1 MTTTSTTP
9 STASSTS
16 TLPVTDPATAPF
28 TAVAPHVDPDAA
40 GGPVVVVGA
49 GPVGQTTA
57 LLLAR
62 WGVDV
67 VLLDAKPTRDPIGS
81 KAICQARDVLDV
93 WESVGAGAY
102 LASRGVT
109 WTTARTYYQER
120 EISSW
125 RFVDAGASPLP
136 PYVNIGQERSE
147 AVLDQRIAAANRSG
161 ASIDVR
167 WGHEL
172 VGVDQDDTGV
182 TLRVRTADG
191 DTTLRTPY
199 AVVTT
204 GARSDDLRAAF
215 GLGFDGESF
224 EDLFLICDI
233 RTELPGW
240 EHERRFWF
248 DPPWNPGRQIL
259 IHPTPDNVY
268 RIDWQVPAGYS
279 LDDDEASGGLDR
291 RIRQII
297 GERDYEIVWKSVYRF
312 HSRHT
317 ERMRL
322 GKVLLAGD
330 CAHLVSPFGARG
342 LNTGVLDAD
351 NAAWKIAFVL
361 HGWAP
366 EAILESYD
374 AERMAATRENIEVT
388 TATMNFLVPHDEAG
402 REHRRALLEAA
413 AHDPEAARRID
424 SGRFAEPFWY
434 VESPLTTPDP
444 QRPFDGRPPK
454 GQAPPPAPGTILP
467 DMPVTI
473 PERPEVGRLRD
484 IAREG
489 LLILT
494 GDDVD
499 PQAVTTALA
508 DVAAPVQVRAV
519 SALEPTGRLAEV
531 LALRR
536 DEAWVLRPD
545 AHVAAVVRGTPFDAA
560 ALHRAVRT
568 ALGHPIDS
576 TVDSTVDSATAPTL

>member
-1 MTTTSTTP
+1 VTTTATTETTETT
-9 STASSTS
+9 TA

-28 TAVAPHVDPDAA
+28 TRVAPRVEGD
-40 GGPVVVVGA
+40 PVVVVGA

-67 VLLDAKPTRDPIGS
+67 ILLDAKPARDPIGS

-102 LASRGVT
+102 LASQGVT
-109 WTTARTYYQER
+109 WTTARTYYQDR
-120 EISSW
+120 EITSW

-172 VGVDQDDTGV
+172 LAVDQNAGGV
-182 TLRVRTADG
+182 ALRVRTPDG
-191 DTTLRTPY
+191 ETTIRTPH

-215 GLGFDGESF
+215 GFGFDGQSF
-224 EDLFLICDI
+224 DDLFLICDI

-240 EHERRFWF
+240 EHERRFYF

-259 IHPTPDNVY
+259 IHPTPDSVY
-268 RIDWQVPAGYS
+268 RIDWQVPDGYD
-279 LDDDEASGGLDR
+279 LEQDEASGGLDR

-297 GERDYEIVWKSVYRF
+297 GDRDYEIVWKSVYRF

-322 GKVLLAGD
+322 GRVLLAGD

-366 EAILESYD
+366 EDLLESYD

-402 REHRRALLEAA
+402 RAHRRELLEKAA
-413 AHDPEAARRID
+413 VDPEAARRID

-444 QRPFDGRPPK
+444 DRPFAGRPPK

-467 DMPVTI
+467 DMPVSV
-473 PERPEVGRLRD
+473 PDRPEVTRLRD

-489 LLILT
+489 LLVLT
-494 GDDVD
+494 GDAVD
-499 PQAVTTALA
+499 PQAITAALA
-508 DVAAPVQVRAV
+508 DVAAPVAVRAV
-519 SALEPTGRLAEV
+519 SAIEATGRLAEV
-531 LALRR
+531 LALRD
-536 DEAWVLRPD
+536 DEAWVIRPD

-568 ALGHPIDS
+568 ALGHDIGARHGVP
-576 TVDSTVDSATAPTL
+576 APTP

>member
-1 MTTTSTTP
+1 MTT
-9 STASSTS
+9 SSPALT
-16 TLPVTDPATAPF
+16 VTDPATAPF
-28 TAVAPHVDPDAA
+28 TRVAPRVVGD
-40 GGPVVVVGA
+40 PVVVVGA

-67 VLLDAKPTRDPIGS
+67 VLLDAKPARDPIGS

-102 LASRGVT
+102 LAAAGVT
-109 WTTARTYYQER
+109 WNTARTYYGER

-125 RFVDAGASPLP
+125 RFVDSGASPLP
-136 PYVNIGQERSE
+136 PYVNIGQERTE
-147 AVLDQRIAAANRSG
+147 AVLDQRIACAARD
-161 ASIDVR
+161 AEAIDVR
-167 WGHEL
+167 WSHEL
-172 VGVDQDDTGV
+172 VAVDQDAAGV
-182 TLRVRTADG
+182 TLRVRTPDG
-191 DTTLRTPY
+191 GTTLRAPY

-204 GARSDDLRAAF
+204 GARSDELRAAF

-268 RIDWQVPAGYS
+268 RVDWQVPDGYD
-279 LDDDEASGGLDR
+279 LAEDEASGGLDR

-297 GERDYEIVWKSVYRF
+297 GDRDHEIVWKSVYRF

-366 EAILESYD
+366 EALLESYD

-388 TATMNFLVPHDEAG
+388 TATMSSLVPHDGAG
-402 REHRRALLEAA
+402 RERRRELLEKAA
-413 AHDPEAARRID
+413 VDPDAARRID

-434 VESPLTTPDP
+434 VDSPLTTPDP
-444 QRPFDGRPPK
+444 ERPFAGRPPK

-467 DMPVTI
+467 DMPVAV
-473 PERPEVGRLRD
+473 PDRPEAGRLRD

-489 LLILT
+489 ILVLT
-494 GDDVD
+494 ADGVD
-499 PQAVTTALA
+499 ARAAAAALA
-508 DVAAPVQVRAV
+508 DVAVPVQVRAV
-519 SALEPTGRLAEV
+519 SAIEPTGRLAEV
-531 LALRR
+531 LSLRD
-536 DEAWVLRPD
+536 DEAWVVRPD

-560 ALHRAVRT
+560 ALHRAVLT
-568 ALGHPIDS
+568 ALGHDVGARTGVP
-576 TVDSTVDSATAPTL
+576 APTP

>member
-1 MTTTSTTP
+1 MTTTTTMT
-9 STASSTS
+9 TAATT
-16 TLPVTDPATAPF
+16 TLSVTDPATAPF
-28 TAVAPHVDPDAA
+28 TRVAPRVDPDAT

-67 VLLDAKPTRDPIGS
+67 ILLDAKPARDPIGS

-102 LASRGVT
+102 LASQGVT

-120 EISSW
+120 EITSW

-147 AVLDQRIAAANRSG
+147 AVLDQRIAAAKT
-161 ASIDVR
+161 IDVR

-172 VGVDQDDTGV
+172 LAVDQDNAGV
-182 TLRVRTADG
+182 TLRVRTPDG
-191 DTTLRTPY
+191 ETTIRTPY

-204 GARSDDLRAAF
+204 GARSDELRAAF

-268 RIDWQVPAGYS
+268 RIDWQVPDGYD
-279 LDDDEASGGLDR
+279 LEEDEASGGLDR

-297 GERDYEIVWKSVYRF
+297 GDRDYEIVWKSVYRF

-366 EAILESYD
+366 EDLLESYD
-374 AERMAATRENIEVT
+374 VERMAATRENIEVT

-402 REHRRALLEAA
+402 RERRRELLEKAA
-413 AHDPEAARRID
+413 VDPDAARRID

-434 VESPLTTPDP
+434 VNGPLTTPDP
-444 QRPFDGRPPK
+444 ERPFAGRPPK
-454 GQAPPPAPGTILP
+454 GQAPPPAPGVILP
-467 DMPVTI
+467 DMPVTV
-473 PERPEVGRLRD
+473 PDRPEVRRLRD

-489 LLILT
+489 ILVLT
-494 GDDVD
+494 GDGVD
-499 PQAVTTALA
+499 PQAAAKALA
-508 DVAAPVQVRAV
+508 DVTAPVQIRPV
-519 SALEPTGRLAEV
+519 SAVETTGRLAGV
-531 LALRR
+531 LALRP
-536 DEAWVLRPD
+536 DEAWVIRPD
-545 AHVAAVVRGTPFDAA
+545 AHVAAVVRDIADLPG
-560 ALHRAVRT
+560 AVRRSI
-568 ALGHPIDS
+568 GRHD
-576 TVDSTVDSATAPTL
+576 